1 MKMPKLLPIGSV
13 VNLVNGDKKVMIVGR
28 FQQHATTNKVYDY
41 SSVLWPEG
49 YIDSR
54 HVYLFDHSDIEKVY
68 FAGFNNEEEDL
79 FKEILEE
86 EYEKRKY

>member
-13 VNLVNGDKKVMIVGR
+13 VTLVNGEKKVMIVGR
-28 FQQHATTNKVYDY
+28 FQRHEKAQKIFDY
-41 SSVLWPEG
+41 SAVLWPEG
-49 YIDSR
+49 YLDSR

-68 FAGFNNEEEDL
+68 FVGFNNEEEDL

-86 EYEKRKY
+86 EYEKCKS